1 VQSTGIS
8 KSKAIY
14 THYQSRA
21 LGDSLRKFKPEGV
34 MPALVTPF
42 TRDGDI
48 NEEGFKQVID
58 YTIEKGA
65 TGVVA
70 LGTTGEFSYLRTEE
84 RKKILRLTE
93 KYVDGRVP
101 IIAGTGQ
108 NSTRATLALTQFA
121 ADLGCD
127 AALVISPYYLRPTDK
142 GYYEHYEEVATKGN
156 IPVILYNIPQC
167 TLGVLNSNVVEDL
180 ALLDNIVGIKDS
192 SGSVPYILELIQKLK
207 GKMEVIIGADEC
219 FLSAIVAGS
228 KAAIMASAN
237 VIPHIWLE
245 IMRLAQN
252 GKVEEAAELQRTT
265 QTFAR
270 MVLKYGAAPPV
281 KAALKMIGL
290 NAGRSRMPLNSGG
303 TLTPEM
309 KEEIRIEL
317 ERMGVIPKL
326 EHPPVQGNINVI
338 DFLASQGLMVE
349 KTPDISVS
357 SAANEKVSVGVVVGS
372 KKGTVGR
379 AFVRLLTVPKVG
391 HEALTVILEPNL
403 AVKPSSLMLPI
414 KKIQSMRQA
423 SLFYGPVQSGAA
435 KAISSFLEADKIPVK
450 SVVDD
455 LIILTL
461 DINLNSGDR
470 REITAATQQ
479 AVEAALHVIWG

>member
-1 VQSTGIS
+1 
-8 KSKAIY
+8 
-14 THYQSRA
+14 
-21 LGDSLRKFKPEGV
+21 

-48 NEEGFKQVID
+48 NEDGYRQVID

-142 GYYEHYEEVATKGN
+142 GYYEHYQEVASKGN
-156 IPVILYNIPQC
+156 IPVIMYNIPQC

-180 ALLDNIVGIKDS
+180 ARLDSIVGIKDS
-192 SGSVPYILELIQKLK
+192 SGSVPYILELIQKLR
-207 GKMEVIIGADEC
+207 GKIEVIIGADEC

-245 IMRLAQN
+245 IMKLAQN
-252 GKVEEAAELQRTT
+252 GNIEEAAELQRTT

-281 KAALKMIGL
+281 KAALRMMGID
-290 NAGRSRMPLNSGG
+290 AGRARMPLNSGG

-326 EHPPVQGNINVI
+326 EHPPLQENINMI
-338 DFLASQGLMVE
+338 DFLANQGLTLD
-349 KTPDISVS
+349 KTPDTSFS
-357 SAANEKVSVGVVVGS
+357 NAANETVSVGVAVGS
-372 KKGTVGR
+372 KKGPVGR

-414 KKIQSMRQA
+414 QRIKSMRQA

-435 KAISSFLEADKIPVK
+435 RAISSLLETEKIPAK
-450 SVVDD
+450 SVTDD
-455 LIILTL
+455 MIILAL
-461 DINLNSGDR
+461 DIDLNSSDR
-470 REITAATQQ
+470 REIANATQQ
-479 AVEAALHVIWG
+479 VVETVLLGIWG

>member
-1 VQSTGIS
+1 MS
-8 KSKAIY
+8 
-14 THYQSRA
+14 
-21 LGDSLRKFKPEGV
+21 KFKPKGV

-48 NEEGFKQVID
+48 SEDGYKQVID

-84 RKKILRLTE
+84 RKKMLKLTLE
-93 KYVDGRVP
+93 YVDGRVP

-108 NSTRATLALTQFA
+108 HSTQYTVELTKYA

-127 AALVISPYYLRPTDK
+127 AALVISPYYLRPSDK
-142 GYYEHYEEVATKGN
+142 GYYEHYAAVARKGDL
-156 IPVILYNIPQC
+156 PVLMYNIPQC

-180 ALLDNIVGIKDS
+180 AELDNIVGIKDS
-192 SGSVPYILELIQKLK
+192 SGSVPYVLELIQKLK

-219 FLSAIVAGS
+219 FLSAVVAGS

-245 IMRLAQN
+245 IMKLAQN
-252 GKVEEAAELQRTT
+252 GNVEEAAALQRST

-270 MVLKYGAAPPV
+270 MVLKHGAAPPV
-281 KAALKMIGL
+281 KAALKMLGV

-317 ERMGVIPKL
+317 EKMGVIGKL
-326 EHPPVQGNINVI
+326 EHPSVQKEIQIVE
-338 DFLASQGLMVE
+338 FLKGQGITLGHSAELIVNSASNDM
-349 KTPDISVS
+349 
-357 SAANEKVSVGVVVGS
+357 VSVGVVAGPKTGS
-372 KKGTVGR
+372 IGH
-379 AFVRLLTVPKVG
+379 AFVRLLTNPKIG

-403 AVKPSSLMLPI
+403 PVKPSSLMLPTRQ
-414 KKIQSMRQA
+414 IQSMRQA

-435 KAISSFLEADKIPVK
+435 KAIATFLEAGKVPEK
-450 SVVDD
+450 SLTDD
-455 LIILTL
+455 VAILAL
-461 DINLNSGDR
+461 DIDLNTRDR

-479 AVEAALHVIWG
+479 AVESALAGIWR

>member
-1 VQSTGIS
+1 
-8 KSKAIY
+8 
-14 THYQSRA
+14 
-21 LGDSLRKFKPEGV
+21 

-48 NEEGFKQVID
+48 SEEGYKQVID
-58 YTIEKGA
+58 YTIEKGV

-84 RKKILRLTE
+84 RKKMLKLTLE
-93 KYVDGRVP
+93 YVDGRVP

-108 NSTRATLALTQFA
+108 HSTRATVELTKFA

-127 AALVISPYYLRPTDK
+127 ASLVISPYYLRPADK
-142 GYYEHYEEVATKGN
+142 GYYEYYEEVARKGGL
-156 IPVILYNIPQC
+156 PLLMYNIPQC

-180 ALLDNIVGIKDS
+180 AELDNIVGIKDS
-192 SGSVPYILELIQKLK
+192 SGSVPYVLELIQKLK
-207 GKMEVIIGADEC
+207 GRMEVIIGADEN
-219 FLSAIVAGS
+219 FLSAVVAGS

-245 IMRLAQN
+245 IMKLAKSGN
-252 GKVEEAAELQRTT
+252 IVEAAKLQRST

-281 KAALKMIGL
+281 KAALRMLGVK
-290 NAGRSRMPLNSGG
+290 AGRSRMPLNSGG
-303 TLTPEM
+303 TLTPES

-317 ERMGVIPKL
+317 EKMGVIDKL
-326 EHPPVQGNINVI
+326 EHPSVQKDIQI
-338 DFLASQGLMVE
+338 IEFLKGQGITLGHSADLM
-349 KTPDISVS
+349 TSN
-357 SAANEKVSVGVVVGS
+357 AANDTVSAGVVTGPKTGS
-372 KKGTVGR
+372 IGH
-379 AFVRLLTVPKVG
+379 AFVKLLTTAKVG

-403 AVKPSSLMLPI
+403 AVRPSSLMIPMR
-414 KKIQSMRQA
+414 KIQSMRQA

-435 KAISSFLEADKIPVK
+435 KAIATFLEAGKIPEN
-450 SVVDD
+450 SLNDD
-455 LIILTL
+455 VAIIAL
-461 DINLNSGDR
+461 DIDLNARDR

-479 AVEAALHVIWG
+479 AVESALAGIWR